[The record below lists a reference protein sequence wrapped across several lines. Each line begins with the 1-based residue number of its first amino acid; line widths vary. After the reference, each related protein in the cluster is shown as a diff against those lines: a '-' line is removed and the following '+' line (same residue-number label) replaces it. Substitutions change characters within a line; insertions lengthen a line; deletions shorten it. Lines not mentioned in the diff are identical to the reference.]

1 MIWLRVQRRP
11 RPLDEAWLRGLH
23 RQMYAQTWRWAGQY
37 RRSDKNL
44 VVDGRQVRP
53 RLAALLGDIRYQIEH
68 RVASAD
74 EIAIA
79 FHHRLVVILPFLHG
93 NGRHARLM
101 ADVLA
106 EQLGGSAFPWGGTA
120 SFMETTELRAAYID
134 ALRCADRGDL
144 ELLLAFARMA

>member
-1 MIWLRVQRRP
+1 MGAAEHRGSAGLAAGAETPPTVGRSLAEGIAPADVRQD
-11 RPLDEAWLRGLH
+11 LD
-23 RQMYAQTWRWAGQY
+23 
-37 RRSDKNL
+37 
-44 VVDGRQVRP
+44 VDGRQVRP

-79 FHHRLVVILPFLHG
+79 FHHRLVVIHPFPNG
-93 NGRHARLM
+93 NGCHARLE
-101 ADVLA
+101 ADVLV
-106 EQLGGSAFPWGGTA
+106 EQLGGFAFPWGGTA